1 MRSRIFKVVMVAAIA
16 VAATGWTL
24 ARPAAA
30 PPPEVGPALVS
41 IGVMTFGPSGVLF
54 AADAQAATIYA
65 LELGDQ
71 SAGGKA
77 GAADVAAIDQKIAAL
92 LGTEAAAVAVKD
104 LVIHPTTKNAYL
116 VGHARHGRRRE
127 AGAAPRRRRRQD
139 HRRRAR
145 PREVH
150 EGDAAEPAG
159 GRRRAQPAR
168 RLDHRH
174 GVRRRQAD
182 RRRPVER
189 GVRVEAALGRRIR
202 SRRRTRAPAWR
213 SSTAITAASRRAR
226 RCTRSSRTRSTTSRT

>member
-92 LGTEAAAVAVKD
+92 LGTEVAAVAVKD
-104 LVIHPTTKNAYL
+104 LVIHPTTQERVP

-139 HRRRAR
+139 
-145 PREVH
+145 
-150 EGDAAEPAG
+150 
-159 GRRRAQPAR
+159 QPS
-168 RLDHRH
+168 
-174 GVRRRQAD
+174 
-182 RRRPVER
+182 
-189 GVRVEAALGRRIR
+189 
-202 SRRRTRAPAWR
+202 SR
-213 SSTAITAASRRAR
+213 STA
-226 RCTRSSRTRSTTSRT
+226 